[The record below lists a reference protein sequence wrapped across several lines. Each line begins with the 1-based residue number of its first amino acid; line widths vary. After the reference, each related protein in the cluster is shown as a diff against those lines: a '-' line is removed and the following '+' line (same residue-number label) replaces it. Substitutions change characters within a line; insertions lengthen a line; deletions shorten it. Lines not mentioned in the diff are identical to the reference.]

1 MSSRVGMDMTIDVV
15 NSNDH
20 AVGTVKRKNV
30 LSKGLNFRTVHIFIL
45 NTNEDRILL
54 QQLSSNRRRNPGYFG
69 SSVAAYLF
77 SEESYHDAAT
87 RRLYQELGVKSDY
100 IEFHWCG
107 KDSMKD
113 KQSLKFVGLYK
124 TIYEGSFN
132 IDRDHIK
139 SITWKK
145 ISNIDRLFSTEKV
158 KFTPTFRHV
167 WSIFK
172 NSSCYEDKKR

>member
-1 MSSRVGMDMTIDVV
+1 MTIDVV
-15 NSNDH
+15 DSDDQ
-20 AVGTVKRKNV
+20 AVGTAKRKNV
-30 LSKGLNFRTVHIFIL
+30 FPEGLNFRTVHIFIL
-45 NTNEDRILL
+45 NKNEDHILL
-54 QQLSSNRRRNPGYFG
+54 QQLASKRKRHPGYFG

-139 SITWKK
+139 NITWRK
-145 ISNIDRLFSTEKV
+145 ISDIDNLFSTERV
-158 KFTPTFRHV
+158 TFTPTFRHV

-172 NSSCYEDKKR
+172 NSSC